1 MCPGAPL
8 QIGQNRWGFPIKKK
22 RGPAQ
27 PVPPQNWGMGDGE
40 NEKWGIAPRS
50 FSSVSEDLD
59 TDDEARRGARPR
71 ARRAAFLWPANSYER
86 IDDAN
91 DVLMEPDAAEEGV
104 PAAGRG

>member
-1 MCPGAPL
+1 MSTLKTGEWATEKSKNGGLPFARFRRCP
-8 QIGQNRWGFPIKKK
+8 RT
-22 RGPAQ
+22 
-27 PVPPQNWGMGDGE
+27 
-40 NEKWGIAPRS
+40 
-50 FSSVSEDLD
+50 LD
-59 TDDEARRGARPR
+59 TNDEARRGARPR